1 MSIVSS
7 SSPTPKVKLPSQ
19 SQVHLSIA
27 ILGTEKLCLQ
37 FLSARQ
43 DIDSS
48 SSSDF
53 CALVFWM
60 INEDIARLFDSV
72 VLTVCSAAPAEHS
85 SVHLNLRSAK
95 GRYSC
100 RCFFFSLLGVFS
112 FVKTGRSR
120 LFCETGFF
128 FRLGEKMSDVR
139 LSNGSPTLERT
150 DARVSDHP
158 KPSACRNLFGR
169 GDPEEL
175 NADFKGQMREMEEA
189 ASAKW
194 GFDFASN
201 TPLVNDML
209 EWELVDYRALPG
221 FYSRPLRREKGVCS
235 AGNNNVDLNGNHN
248 CVLVAPGEDSDRSDG
263 QMEQCIPVRKR
274 AACHGT
280 KKEHRLFLCFF
291 TPSAAAGRRVEACRN
306 HHTHTC
312 GGIFAPASIK

>member
-1 MSIVSS
+1 
-7 SSPTPKVKLPSQ
+7 
-19 SQVHLSIA
+19 
-27 ILGTEKLCLQ
+27 
-37 FLSARQ
+37 
-43 DIDSS
+43 
-48 SSSDF
+48 
-53 CALVFWM
+53 
-60 INEDIARLFDSV
+60 
-72 VLTVCSAAPAEHS
+72 
-85 SVHLNLRSAK
+85 
-95 GRYSC
+95 
-100 RCFFFSLLGVFS
+100 
-112 FVKTGRSR
+112 
-120 LFCETGFF
+120 
-128 FRLGEKMSDVR
+128 MSDVR

-274 AACHGT
+274 AACH
-280 KKEHRLFLCFF
+280 E
-291 TPSAAAGRRVEACRN
+291 
-306 HHTHTC
+306 
-312 GGIFAPASIK
+312 APAQNKRSHNSSSDELSCPSLSHSTEHTPRKSNSPKRLT

>member
-100 RCFFFSLLGVFS
+100 RCFFFQPFGVFFLRKNWTLPAFLRNRVLLS
-112 FVKTGRSR
+112 SGR
-120 LFCETGFF
+120 EN
-128 FRLGEKMSDVR
+128 VR
-139 LSNGSPTLERT
+139 CST
-150 DARVSDHP
+150 
-158 KPSACRNLFGR
+158 
-169 GDPEEL
+169 
-175 NADFKGQMREMEEA
+175 FKR
-189 ASAKW
+189 
-194 GFDFASN
+194 
-201 TPLVNDML
+201 
-209 EWELVDYRALPG
+209 
-221 FYSRPLRREKGVCS
+221 
-235 AGNNNVDLNGNHN
+235 
-248 CVLVAPGEDSDRSDG
+248 
-263 QMEQCIPVRKR
+263 
-274 AACHGT
+274 
-280 KKEHRLFLCFF
+280 
-291 TPSAAAGRRVEACRN
+291 
-306 HHTHTC
+306 
-312 GGIFAPASIK
+312 